1 MSSQAWIQL
10 VTFLV
15 VLAVLAWPMGI
26 WLVAVA
32 DGRLPRWL
40 APVRGIENGLYRVA
54 GVDPAA
60 SMGWKHY
67 TLGLLAFNLIGV
79 VAVYAIQRLQGVLP
93 LNPQALPGVS
103 ADSSFNTAF
112 SFVTNTN
119 WQGYGG
125 EATMSYLTQMLALTV
140 QNFFSAAT
148 GIAVVYALIRGFVAR
163 SSGVIGNV
171 WTDLTRITLYVLL
184 PLSLVFAVFL
194 VGQGVIQNFD
204 AYRDVTTLEVNA
216 YQNPKNGPDGQP
228 LKDDKGNP
236 VMEDAKTP
244 TQQIAMGPVASQEAI
259 KMLGTNGGGF
269 FNANSAHPFEN
280 PTPLSNF
287 LQMLSIFLIPAGLV
301 FAFGRLVGDMRQ
313 GFAVLAAMT
322 LLFVVAVLIVTPAE
336 QGGNP
341 QFAALGI
348 DQAQS
353 ALQPGGNMEGKE
365 ARFGISATALFA
377 AITTAA
383 SCGAVN
389 GMHDSFMPI
398 GGAVPLVLIQLG
410 EVVFGGVGSGLYG
423 MLVFAI
429 LAVFIAGLM
438 IGRTPEY
445 LGKKIE
451 AFDMKMTSIAILV
464 TPIIVLAGTALAVSL
479 DVGRSSLANPG
490 AHGFSEVLYALSS
503 AANNNGSAFAGLSAN
518 TPFYNALLA
527 FAVWFGRFGVIVPVL
542 AIAGSLAL
550 KKRLPVTAGTLPTHG
565 PLFVVLLLGSVLLV
579 GLLNYVPALALGPV
593 VEHFMLWSGK

>member
-1 MSSQAWIQL
+1 MNSQAWIQL
-10 VTFLV
+10 VVFLV
-15 VLAVLAWPMGI
+15 VLALLAWPMGR
-26 WLVAVA
+26 WLAAVA
-32 DGRLPRWL
+32 EGRLPRWL
-40 APVRGIENGLYRVA
+40 APVRSVEHDLYRLA
-54 GVDPAA
+54 GIDAEA

-67 TLGLLAFNLIGV
+67 ALALLAFNVLGV
-79 VAVYAIQRLQGVLP
+79 LAVYALQRLQGVLP
-93 LNPQALPGVS
+93 LNPQGLAAVS

-148 GIAVVYALIRGFVAR
+148 GIAVVFALIRGFVAR
-163 SSGVIGNV
+163 SSGVIGHV
-171 WTDLTRITLYVLL
+171 WADLTRITLYVLL

-204 AYRDVTTLEVNA
+204 AYKDVTTLEVNGDHA
-216 YQNPKNGPDGQP
+216 
-228 LKDDKGNP
+228 
-236 VMEDAKTP
+236 

-287 LQMLSIFLIPAGLV
+287 MQMLAIFLIPAGLV

-313 GFAVLAAMT
+313 GWAVLAAMT
-322 LLFVVAVLIVTPAE
+322 FLFVVSVLLVTPPE
-336 QGGNP
+336 QTGNP
-341 QFAALGI
+341 QFTALGI
-348 DQAQS
+348 DQAAS
-353 ALQPGGNMEGKE
+353 ASQPGGNMEGKE
-365 ARFGISATALFA
+365 ARFGINATTLFA

-389 GMHDSFMPI
+389 GMHDSFMPL
-398 GGAVPLVLIQLG
+398 GGAVPMVLIQLG

-423 MLVFAI
+423 MLIFAI

-451 AFDMKMTSIAILV
+451 SFDMKMTSISILA
-464 TPIIVLAGTALAVSL
+464 TPILVLAGTALAVVA
-479 DVGRSSLANPG
+479 DAGKAGIANPG
-490 AHGFSEVLYALSS
+490 AHGFSEILYALSS

-518 TPFYNALLA
+518 TPFWNTLLA
-527 FAVWFGRFGVIVPVL
+527 VAVWFGRFAVIVPVL
-542 AIAGSLAL
+542 AIAGNLAL
-550 KKRLPVTAGTLPTHG
+550 KKRLAVTAGTLPTHG

-593 VEHFMLWSGK
+593 VEHLMLGAGR